1 MNAIIDI
8 LDLAWFLLLATIFV
22 CLVVC
27 GIMLFIAACIVVV
40 IGCFIGFAINSLAER
55 TRAYRRYL

>member
-8 LDLAWFLLLATIFV
+8 FDLVWFLFLAAIFV

-27 GIMLFIAACIVVV
+27 GVVLFIAVCIVVV